1 MFKVKKMC
9 IAICLVMGTMA
20 TAQAA
25 DWGDLTGTITL
36 DAKAKIPTQAPV
48 NVTKDVEVCGKHN
61 LKDEGVVVN
70 PDNRG
75 LADVLV
81 YIYAAKGPKPAVH
94 EDYKKTA
101 EDEVHLDN
109 INCRYEPRVALLRTT
124 QTLVIGNKDPVGH
137 NTKIDTFA
145 NPAINPIIPAG
156 SELKQK
162 FPIAEKRPSQ
172 VGCNI
177 HPWMNATLLVQDH
190 PYMAVT
196 DEDGKF
202 TIKNLPAGK
211 WTFQF
216 RHPKGGYVREVTVN
230 NKTEKWS
237 KGRTE
242 LTIKPGINDL
252 GDIVIPAATAAKMFD

>member
-1 MFKVKKMC
+1 MFRFKTTC
-9 IAICLVMGTMA
+9 IAFLLLGTIA
-20 TAQAA
+20 SAQAA
-25 DWGDLTGTITL
+25 DWGDLTGTIKL
-36 DAKAKIPTQAPV
+36 DAKADIPTQSPI
-48 NVTKDVEVCGKHN
+48 NVTKDVDVCGKHN
-61 LKDEGVVVN
+61 LKDEGVAVN
-70 PDNRG
+70 ADNRG

-81 YIYAAKGPKPAVH
+81 YVYVARGKPKPAVH
-94 EDYKKTA
+94 EDYEKTA

-109 INCRYEPRVALLRTT
+109 LNCRYEPRVALLRTT
-124 QTLVIGNKDPVGH
+124 QTLVIGNKDPIGH
-137 NTKIDTFA
+137 NTKVDTFA

-177 HPWMNATLLVQDH
+177 HPWMNATLLIQDH

-196 DEDGKF
+196 DENGKF

-216 RHPKGGYVREVTVN
+216 RHRKGYVREVAIN

-242 LTIKPGINDL
+242 VTIKAGENDL
-252 GDIVIPAATAAKMFD
+252 GDIVIPADVAAKMFE